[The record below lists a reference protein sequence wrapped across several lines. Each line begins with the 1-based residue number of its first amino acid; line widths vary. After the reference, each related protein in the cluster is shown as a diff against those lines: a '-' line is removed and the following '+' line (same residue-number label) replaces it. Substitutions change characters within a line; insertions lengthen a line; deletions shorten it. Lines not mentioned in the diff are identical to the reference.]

1 MIRVEQTITKEI
13 TTINKVIFRLT
24 PILKSLNFLDLDL
37 DLDLIVGFLVVVSL
51 DFVIGDIV
59 LDKSC
64 FLD

>member
-37 DLDLIVGFLVVVSL
+37 DLIVGFLVVVSL